1 MATTPVI
8 PGPHSYPALCWT
20 VNPTY
25 LPEIARLQAV
35 IDILRSINLS
45 PMDFITSVLVHR
57 GKDNPLAP
65 NIDGFYRGTGLEQLL
80 NVVLYDKRGS
90 RRLFSWFQPHS
101 NARLIH
107 DIHGEMDSLSEVFLQ
122 KTKDV
127 TPEAMMEFNFEEDI
141 TEICRDLTPKLRFI
155 LRTAAQTKRAEKEN
169 TTKDIEPQ
177 LISMIQCQLAKAR
190 SQNNNLCAIPCS
202 LYFLAC
208 PLPRKAIDTLNHAG
222 ICLAYKTSKGLHSAL
237 AVGNLRRAQTA
248 ARSGH
253 ALGFDNENVTLSEHV
268 EQRPFAPPKVQ
279 SGTTSIIYLL
289 RSLFDMAT
297 LRLLP
302 ILEQQRKAELITFNS
317 DVRPTYSQMQSLRD
331 DFRKS
336 IVELLIHGNKNYDY
350 VRTSP
355 ELQHTSYRPPP
366 PGYKTQEF
374 VLRTTTIDEAT
385 TEGTIQVCEN
395 IYLDQLQYDIHDL
408 DDTAVPTYNDQKTNA
423 LIRSGQLQRRNDV
436 SAILRLEHLQIAPGA
451 FHMELNFSWMILRTH
466 RGEGAEIG
474 SLQYFIG
481 LLAKTRLGSP
491 KPDFETLVSLLM
503 QVLTGAMHHYWEV
516 EAGMS
521 LDALARSKPSASR
534 LLDIAARIYD
544 KYASGVLDDSS
555 SDYTFQN
562 FHLLMRDTLV
572 FYTLRGAISSG
583 DFGRV
588 ELLLGTLTMMF
599 TGGGCP
605 HYKTELLYFLQNLNK
620 VWPEPFANVMRDNAL
635 ISTSGQGYVGVDKNA
650 EFNINFQKN
659 YFAAKGVH
667 ASWDMLAD
675 LSPNIPLL
683 RRLKTQFGEFLGAPR
698 QGTHHTKVDTSE
710 LIAKVKSKVQEH
722 QLHLP
727 FVRGRRVTE
736 RESVDVL
743 GTGASMLR
751 DTEMSSWGKAYK
763 TWLKGV

>member
-1 MATTPVI
+1 MATTPAL
-8 PGPHSYPALCWT
+8 PPAHPYPALCWT
-20 VNPTY
+20 VNPNI
-25 LPEIARLQAV
+25 LPEITRLQAV
-35 IDILRSINLS
+35 IYILRSINLS

-57 GKDNPLAP
+57 GKDNPLAA

-80 NVVLYDKRGS
+80 NVVMYDKRGS
-90 RRLFSWFQPHS
+90 RKLFSWFEPHS
-101 NARLIH
+101 NARLIR

-122 KTKDV
+122 NTQDV
-127 TPEAMMEFNFEEDI
+127 TPEAMMDFNFEEDI
-141 TEICRDLTPKLRFI
+141 TETCRDLTPKLRFI
-155 LRTAAQTKRAEKEN
+155 LHTAAQTKRAEKEN
-169 TTKDIEPQ
+169 TTKDVEP
-177 LISMIQCQLAKAR
+177 LAKAR

-222 ICLAYKTSKGLHSAL
+222 ICLSYNISKNLHSAL

-279 SGTTSIIYLL
+279 SGTASIIYLL

-317 DVRPTYSQMQSLRD
+317 DVRPTYSQMQSLP
-331 DFRKS
+331 
-336 IVELLIHGNKNYDY
+336 
-350 VRTSP
+350 P
-355 ELQHTSYRPPP
+355 ELQHTAYRPPP

-385 TEGTIQVCEN
+385 TESTIQVCEN

-423 LIRSGQLQRRNDV
+423 LIRSGQLQRRNDI
-436 SAILRLEHLQIAPGA
+436 SAILRLEHLQVAPGA
-451 FHMELNFSWMILRTH
+451 FHMELNFSWMLLRTH
-466 RGEGAEIG
+466 RGEGAELG

-503 QVLTGAMHHYWEV
+503 QVLTGAMHHFWEV
-516 EAGMS
+516 ETGMS
-521 LDALARSKPSASR
+521 LSALAQSQPSASR
-534 LLDIAARIYD
+534 LLAIAGKIYD
-544 KYASGVLDDSS
+544 KYASGVLDDIS
-555 SDYTFQN
+555 SDHTFRN

-572 FYTLRGAISSG
+572 FYTLRGAISSR

-605 HYKTELLYFLQNLNK
+605 HYKTELLYFLQNLKK

-635 ISTSGQGYVGVDKNA
+635 ISTSGHGYVGVDKNA

-683 RRLKTQFGEFLGAPR
+683 RRLKTQFGEFLGAAW
-698 QGTHHTKVDTSE
+698 QGTHHTKVDTSD
-710 LIAKVKSKVQEH
+710 LVAKVKSKVQEH

-727 FVRGRRVTE
+727 FRRE
-736 RESVDVL
+736 RRCC
-743 GTGASMLR
+743 GI
-751 DTEMSSWGKAYK
+751 
-763 TWLKGV
+763 LK